1 LSTAYSNVFI
11 YIYTR
16 ICLVVIN
23 NIFDFQ
29 LSVNIAYSAVECI
42 QCYYVNYVIL
52 IIIVIP
58 VWISVSLKTL
68 VKSYRN
74 ARFWGVNSL
83 RLFIHVYFFVYLL

>member
-1 LSTAYSNVFI
+1 VFI

-16 ICLVVIN
+16 IYLLGIN

-42 QCYYVNYVIL
+42 QCYYVNYVIV

-74 ARFWGVNSL
+74 AHFWVL
-83 RLFIHVYFFVYLL
+83 IPCACLYMYIFWFTYFNYI

>member
-11 YIYTR
+11 YIYAR

-23 NIFDFQ
+23 NKFDFK
-29 LSVNIAYSAVECI
+29 LTVNIAYSALECI

-52 IIIVIP
+52 KIIVIP

-68 VKSYRN
+68 VQSNKN
-74 ARFWGVNSL
+74 AHFWGVNSL
-83 RLFIHVYFFVYLL
+83 RLFIHVYFLVYLL